1 MTRGGQRNSTC
12 SPRPWWEDVKN
23 NVDETL
29 EAECRRSE
37 REKLL
42 GTRIWSRAHILLGL
56 ASGPHRG
63 RTTKTPPGSG
73 RGRERGPAGKRAQS
87 FLRSPLTGPPN
98 GLPTSSKGQERER
111 RGVCGPQPRLRRHL
125 RLGTAVPLLR
135 ATPAGSGVR
144 TGGPDKRGAGA
155 GSLRRSLGK
164 PKDKAR
170 RRGVKP
176 LVPQPQ
182 QRAHTAQLLTPH
194 QRPQSYHPIHRVQ
207 LPKENY
213 KAQSKAR
220 RKQSKAILK
229 NASESDTI
237 TAPILEVS
245 EREFKI
251 TDSYSRSFDE
261 KVDGMQAQMGSI
273 SSRMETLRKKQ
284 KEVLDIKTLTKMKV
298 AFHGLINR

>member
-1 MTRGGQRNSTC
+1 MRATAQTETSSPVRNSC
-12 SPRPWWEDVKN
+12 
-23 NVDETL
+23 
-29 EAECRRSE
+29 
-37 REKLL
+37 
-42 GTRIWSRAHILLGL
+42 
-56 ASGPHRG
+56 
-63 RTTKTPPGSG
+63 
-73 RGRERGPAGKRAQS
+73 
-87 FLRSPLTGPPN
+87 
-98 GLPTSSKGQERER
+98 
-111 RGVCGPQPRLRRHL
+111 
-125 RLGTAVPLLR
+125 PLLR

-144 TGGPDKRGAGA
+144 TGGPDKRGAGQA
-155 GSLRRSLGK
+155 PSGGSLGK
-164 PKDKAR
+164 PKDKAW

-251 TDSYSRSFDE
+251 TDSNSRSFDE

>member
-1 MTRGGQRNSTC
+1 MQTERKGEAPRDPDLEQGPHP
-12 SPRPWWEDVKN
+12 PRP
-23 NVDETL
+23 
-29 EAECRRSE
+29 C
-37 REKLL
+37 
-42 GTRIWSRAHILLGL
+42 
-56 ASGPHRG
+56 
-63 RTTKTPPGSG
+63 
-73 RGRERGPAGKRAQS
+73 
-87 FLRSPLTGPPN
+87 FGPPTEDAPRRPLLALAEGGKEAPLGN
-98 GLPTSSKGQERER
+98 VPRAFSEAPSQRRDYQSRRPPIGLPTPSKGQERER
-111 RGVCGPQPRLRRHL
+111 RGVCGPQPRLRRHH
-125 RLGTAVPLLR
+125 RLGTAVPSLELHQQ
-135 ATPAGSGVR
+135 GSGVR
-144 TGGPDKRGAGA
+144 TGGPDKRGAGQA
-155 GSLRRSLGK
+155 PSGGSLGK

-251 TDSYSRSFDE
+251 TDSNSRSFDE